1 MPEKY
6 KSLYKE
12 DDGNKWPMR
21 RGDGNFVFIRQF
33 RIQNV
38 NNSSTSTNGVQNVSN
53 STPRAQNNSNSTPEL
68 QNVSNSTLELQN
80 VSKSIPEVSNNFT
93 LVQKGIS
100 RRKRGM

>member
-1 MPEKY
+1 
-6 KSLYKE
+6 
-12 DDGNKWPMR
+12 MR

-68 QNVSNSTLELQN
+68 QNVSNSTLED
-80 VSKSIPEVSNNFT
+80 IPEDNNNIT

-100 RRKRGM
+100 RRKRGI